1 MVEVEIDAK
10 LISSFT
16 KKANDPKATSE
27 VKKLLKE
34 WSKSVKGYVIRA
46 SDGKHFVVVED
57 KAKFEELLEKIKKVA
72 E

>member
-1 MVEVEIDAK
+1 MPEVEIDVS

-16 KKANDPKATSE
+16 RKASDEKAPSE
-27 VKKLLKE
+27 LKKLLRE
-34 WSKSVKGYVIRA
+34 WGKLVKGYIIRA

-57 KAKFEELLEKIKKVA
+57 EGKFRGLVEKIKKVV

>member
-1 MVEVEIDAK
+1 MPEVEIDVS

-16 KKANDPKATSE
+16 RKASDGKPE
-27 VKKLLKE
+27 LKKLLKE
-34 WSKSVKGYVIRA
+34 WGKLVKGYVINA

-57 KAKFEELLEKIKKVA
+57 EEKFKELVEKIKKAV

>member
-1 MVEVEIDAK
+1 MPEIEIDVS

-16 KKANDPKATSE
+16 RKANDEKAPSE
-27 VKKLLKE
+27 LKKLLKE
-34 WSKSVKGYVIRA
+34 WGKLVKGYVINA

-57 KAKFEELLEKIKKVA
+57 EEKFKELVEKIKKAV